1 MRPSLPDSD
10 ALRWRIS
17 PSRGSLERA
26 ACEFEC
32 RIPVGRTFPHL
43 SKMVFPAVGSA
54 SLWLLILN
62 LNSVIKESV
71 GAKWLWVN
79 RNWFLK

>member
-10 ALRWRIS
+10 ALHWRIS

-32 RIPVGRTFPHL
+32 RIPVGRAFPQL
-43 SKMVFPAVGSA
+43 FKMVFPAVGFA

-62 LNSVIKESV
+62 LNPGIKESV
-71 GAKWLWVN
+71 DAKWLWVN
-79 RNWFLK
+79 QIWFLK